1 MLLLLQ
7 VHCKYVT
14 ILHEINGRNIVS
26 SYVVGIAQPQNWYAK
41 TIHKWSMIT
50 VGWRIVKPEQ
60 QHQSLINQTDLVSQ
74 ITGRNMLF
82 NHQIYMVMHTF
93 IHPIIIA
100 FLQHMSIPSQPVLGS
115 TNVMSSIH
123 NLSLSSLQWP
133 LISARWS
140 ATSFSFLTDHVSL
153 PYNILFGTQLLYNLS
168 LLPSSYLR
176 RCSQSNFTY
185 CLVRPA
191 VLYWW
196 YLISYSI

>member
-82 NHQIYMVMHTF
+82 NHQIYMVMHNLFTRSLSPFCNTCPYHRSLFWVVPMLCHLF
-93 IHPIIIA
+93 IISLSAPYSDH
-100 FLQHMSIPSQPVLGS
+100 
-115 TNVMSSIH
+115 SSLLAEVPPH
-123 NLSLSSLQWP
+123 FLSLQTMSHFH
-133 LISARWS
+133 
-140 ATSFSFLTDHVSL
+140 T
-153 PYNILFGTQLLYNLS
+153 
-168 LLPSSYLR
+168 
-176 RCSQSNFTY
+176 TY
-185 CLVRPA
+185 CLA
-191 VLYWW
+191 HNCCTTFLS
-196 YLISYSI
+196 YLPPILEDVAKVILLIV